1 MVIELGLVAFVVRY
15 FLRDSPQGRNA
26 QRPGWP
32 SVVRIERIQ
41 SNVGLRFYC
50 PEASPWQHFH
60 FCHANP
66 SPHFFFALA
75 RSIAPLACWRGIACE
90 PVSMSVPRHI
100 PAETYVTLPAS
111 CAIF

>member
-15 FLRDSPQGRNA
+15 FRRDSPQGRNA

-66 SPHFFFALA
+66 AHIFSLPLPGALPRLPVGAAWPA
-75 RSIAPLACWRGIACE
+75 RQYP
-90 PVSMSVPRHI
+90 
-100 PAETYVTLPAS
+100 
-111 CAIF
+111 